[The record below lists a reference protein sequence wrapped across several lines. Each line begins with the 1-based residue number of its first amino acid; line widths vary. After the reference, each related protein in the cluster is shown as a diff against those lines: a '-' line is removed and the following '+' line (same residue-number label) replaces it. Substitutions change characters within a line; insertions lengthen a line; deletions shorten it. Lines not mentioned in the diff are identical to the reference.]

1 MEPYF
6 ADMEPH
12 FAYMESSENQQ
23 ETRTSIQEHKTSH
36 LSGIWCM
43 QIAAQVEG
51 VQCVS
56 NNNLLPQ

>member
-6 ADMEPH
+6 V
-12 FAYMESSENQQ
+12 YMESSENHQ
-23 ETRTSIQEHKTSH
+23 ETRISIQEHKTNH
-36 LSGIWCM
+36 LPGIWCI

-51 VQCVS
+51 FQCVI